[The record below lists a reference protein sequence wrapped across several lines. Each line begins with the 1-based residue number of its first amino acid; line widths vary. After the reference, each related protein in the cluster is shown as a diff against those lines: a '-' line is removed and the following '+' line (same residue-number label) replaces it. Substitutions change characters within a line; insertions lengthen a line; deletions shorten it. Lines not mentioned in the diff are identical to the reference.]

1 MFDAAKR
8 AGIWIVLRPG
18 PYVRL
23 QLLGLMDQRC
33 TLRHYSIKQINAE
46 TTAGG
51 LALWSTSLT
60 HSELRTNATDIEA
73 SWQQYIDAIIDL
85 TVRNQISNG
94 GPVIA
99 VQIGMERSH

>member
-1 MFDAAKR
+1 MSTCF
-8 AGIWIVLRPG
+8 ISRPWG
-18 PYVRL
+18 CSETYILV
-23 QLLGLMDQRC
+23 
-33 TLRHYSIKQINAE
+33 QINAE

-73 SWQQYIDAIIDL
+73 SWQQYIDAIINM
-85 TVRNQISNG
+85 TVENQITNG

-99 VQIGMERSH
+99 VQIGERDRDASEVVTDFRR